1 MNKHLKNEKYI
12 FSFYFAVFA
21 AASLTESVLIESFL
35 WAGFHGFG
43 DIAMEYTK
51 QGRRAAGILLLSP
64 YLVCFVVIIFF
75 ITIFHRTKQK
85 THKPAHSTCCVG
97 CAAAL
102 FGTGTGIILFLLDSY
117 TLRILWNLIYKLIN
131 LIQHSAWMNYPV
143 P

>member
-1 MNKHLKNEKYI
+1 MNRHLKNEKYI
-12 FSFYFAVFA
+12 FSFYFVVFA

-51 QGRRAAGILLLSP
+51 QGERAAGILLLSP

-75 ITIFHRTKQK
+75 ISIFHKPKQK
-85 THKPAHSTCCVG
+85 THNPTHSTHRIG

-117 TLRILWNLIYKLIN
+117 TLRISWILIYKLIN
-131 LIQHSAWMNYPV
+131 LIEHSAWMKYPM

>member
-12 FSFYFAVFA
+12 FSFCFVVFA
-21 AASLTESVLIESFL
+21 AASLMESVLIESFL

-51 QGRRAAGILLLSP
+51 QGERAAGILLLSP
-64 YLVCFVVIIFF
+64 YLVCFVVMFFF
-75 ITIFHRTKQK
+75 ITIFHKPKQK
-85 THKPAHSTCCVG
+85 THKPAHSTRRVG

-102 FGTGTGIILFLLDSY
+102 FGTGIGIILFLLDSY

-131 LIQHSAWMNYPV
+131 FIEHSAWMKYPV